1 MPSAK
6 IIVGL
11 VGGGVALAAAV
22 FVAGVYMINNV
33 EQPKY
38 GVLIAD
44 GDIEI
49 RDYPALVVAE
59 VETSGDRKSAVNSGF
74 RPLAAYIFAK
84 ERTGGSIAMT
94 APVTQ
99 ERETIAMTAPVV
111 QSRANGQQDRDT
123 WHVRFFMPSQ
133 HALDALPQPAGG
145 DIRLKSMPATRRAA
159 IRFSGVA
166 TDALISE
173 KEARLHDWLARRGSK
188 SSGSATYAYYNA
200 PFTPGPMRRNEVWL
214 ELRE

>member
-22 FVAGVYMINNV
+22 FAAGVCMINNV

-59 VETSGDRKSAVNSGF
+59 VETSGDRKSAVSSGF

-84 ERTGGSIAMT
+84 ERTGDSIAMT

-99 ERETIAMTAPVV
+99 EREIIAMTAPVV
-111 QSRANGQQDRDT
+111 QSRVNGQQDGDT
-123 WHVRFFMPSQ
+123 WLVRFFMPSR
-133 HALDALPQPAGG
+133 HAFAALPQPASA
-145 DIRLKSMPATRRAA
+145 DVRLKHIPATRRVA

-166 TDALISE
+166 TDALMSE
-173 KEARLHDWLARRGSK
+173 KEARLRDWLARRGTK

-200 PFTPGPMRRNEVWL
+200 PFTPGPVRRNEIWL
-214 ELRE
+214 EVRE

>member
-11 VGGGVALAAAV
+11 VGGGVALAAAL
-22 FVAGVYMINNV
+22 FAAGVCMINNV

-38 GVLIAD
+38 GALIAD

-59 VETSGDRKSAVNSGF
+59 VETSGDRKSAVSSGF

-84 ERTGGSIAMT
+84 ERTGDSIAMT

-99 ERETIAMTAPVV
+99 EREIIAMTAPVV
-111 QSRANGQQDRDT
+111 QSRVNGQQDGDT
-123 WHVRFFMPSQ
+123 WLVRFFMPSR
-133 HALDALPQPAGG
+133 HAFAALPQPASA
-145 DIRLKSMPATRRAA
+145 DIHLKNIPATRRVA

-166 TDALISE
+166 TDALMSE
-173 KEARLHDWLARRGSK
+173 KEARLRDWLARRGTK

-200 PFTPGPMRRNEVWL
+200 PFTPGPVRRNEIWL
-214 ELRE
+214 EVRE

>member
-1 MPSAK
+1 MPSARM
-6 IIVGL
+6 IVGL
-11 VGGGVALAAAV
+11 VLGGVALAAAA
-22 FVAGVYMINNV
+22 FVAAVSMVNNV
-33 EQPKY
+33 EQPTY
-38 GVLIAD
+38 GVVIAE

-59 VETSGDRKSAVNSGF
+59 VETSGDRKTAINIGF

-84 ERTGGSIAMT
+84 ERAGDPIAMT

-99 ERETIAMTAPVV
+99 ERKTIAMTAPVV
-111 QSRANGQQDRDT
+111 QSRAKGLKDGGT

-133 HALDALPQPAGG
+133 HAMESLPKPAAENV
-145 DIRLKSMPATRRAA
+145 RLMDVPATRRAA

-166 TDALISE
+166 TDALIIE
-173 KEARLHDWLARRGSK
+173 KEARLRDWLTKRGTT
-188 SSGSATYAYYNA
+188 SSGPPTYAYYNA

-214 ELRE
+214 EISE